1 MKSSDKNKLTINLE
15 KTNYIVMKNH
25 QNRKILTP
33 KTIKLFDKAIE
44 QVNHAK
50 CLGVVIDENLTWR
63 NHIELLLKSLR
74 PTVGL
79 MYRFADYL
87 PRNILISMYNSFVL
101 SKLNYCLEVWG
112 NSADTHLNKLLLFQK
127 KILRIIYQ
135 THYLAPSQPLFE
147 KSQIFKI
154 TELYRSKILIL
165 AHKMYHSST
174 TKLQPSHSYNTRS
187 STITLPVPQSTSLA
201 GHRRTSYQT
210 AALWNALPDAL
221 KLTQGGVVFRVAL
234 RKHLLE
240 SRDQL

>member
-1 MKSSDKNKLTINLE
+1 MPNS
-15 KTNYIVMKNH
+15 
-25 QNRKILTP
+25 
-33 KTIKLFDKAIE
+33 IKWFDEAIE
-44 QVNHAK
+44 QVNDVQF
-50 CLGVVIDENLTWR
+50 LGVVIDQHLTSEK
-63 NHIELLLKSLR
+63 HVESILKRDVPFSR
-74 PTVGL
+74 I
-79 MYRFADYL
+79 FAIKQ
-87 PRNILISMYNSFVL
+87 PILMYNSFVL

-187 STITLPVPQSTSLA
+187 STITLPVPQSTSLENFIVTDWLS
-201 GHRRTSYQT
+201 GNTSWSQEIN
-210 AALWNALPDAL
+210 WQKKN
-221 KLTQGGVVFRVAL
+221 
-234 RKHLLE
+234 
-240 SRDQL
+240 

>member
-1 MKSSDKNKLTINLE
+1 MLTTMMSQTSIFKITHTWNK
-15 KTNYIVMKNH
+15 
-25 QNRKILTP
+25 
-33 KTIKLFDKAIE
+33 IKRCDHL
-44 QVNHAK
+44 
-50 CLGVVIDENLTWR
+50 
-63 NHIELLLKSLR
+63 HIH
-74 PTVGL
+74 
-79 MYRFADYL
+79 
-87 PRNILISMYNSFVL
+87 
-101 SKLNYCLEVWG
+101 EVWG